1 MPPKGSDLIFDH
13 RHDAADRVLLDCRGA
28 GILVRRAHRTGPVTP
43 TVKLGAGHG
52 AGVSRSAGR
61 DALMPPRLED
71 GLRDGWAVGRV
82 PRDRGRSGGRT
93 PARAHPA
100 SGLRLAAGPRN
111 VGAAARRVHTL
122 PAVTLSDTGGQGE
135 RTRSRRSERPGLL
148 RRSPAETLR
157 SRPFCTHTPR
167 LWRPQ
172 ASTAGGLSHG
182 LTAAYLEPSVKTG
195 CCTGPL
201 PPGAAEEPEGV
212 CLGSRIGRPCGNLHR
227 AGLTGRPLAGVPS
240 GLRCSRMRFGIWR
253 SPVATRED
261 PS

>member
-71 GLRDGWAVGRV
+71 GLRDGRAVGRV

-111 VGAAARRVHTL
+111 VGAAARRVRPL
-122 PAVTLSDTGGQGE
+122 PAVTLSDTGGQEE
-135 RTRSRRSERPGLL
+135 RTRSRRLRSARQPILPPQSPSRSRTGVLCGKL
-148 RRSPAETLR
+148 RR
-157 SRPFCTHTPR
+157 
-167 LWRPQ
+167 
-172 ASTAGGLSHG
+172 
-182 LTAAYLEPSVKTG
+182 
-195 CCTGPL
+195 PL
-201 PPGAAEEPEGV
+201 MRG
-212 CLGSRIGRPCGNLHR
+212 HR
-227 AGLTGRPLAGVPS
+227 AR
-240 GLRCSRMRFGIWR
+240 GI
-253 SPVATRED
+253 TRN
-261 PS
+261 PYPG

>member
-71 GLRDGWAVGRV
+71 GLRDGRV
-82 PRDRGRSGGRT
+82 PRDCGRSRGRT

-111 VGAAARRVHTL
+111 VGAAARRVRTL
-122 PAVTLSDTGGQGE
+122 PAVTLSDTGGQEE
-135 RTRSRRSERPGLL
+135 RTRSRRLRSARQPILPPQSPSRSRTGVLCGKL
-148 RRSPAETLR
+148 RR
-157 SRPFCTHTPR
+157 
-167 LWRPQ
+167 
-172 ASTAGGLSHG
+172 
-182 LTAAYLEPSVKTG
+182 
-195 CCTGPL
+195 PL
-201 PPGAAEEPEGV
+201 MRG
-212 CLGSRIGRPCGNLHR
+212 HR
-227 AGLTGRPLAGVPS
+227 AR
-240 GLRCSRMRFGIWR
+240 GI
-253 SPVATRED
+253 TRN
-261 PS
+261 PYPG